1 MSIALVITDGYGNGT
16 IIGSPSDVILH
27 GFSIGNIWTEITD
40 TTTVWVGQSDAS
52 TTWTEITDA
61 TTVWAEETDTSTTW
75 TEIPDT
81 TTTWT

>member
-1 MSIALVITDGYGNGT
+1 MSIALIITDGYGNGT
-16 IIGSPSDVILH
+16 LTGTPSDVILH

-40 TTTVWVGQSDAS
+40 TTT
-52 TTWTEITDA
+52 TWT
-61 TTVWAEETDTSTTW
+61 EETDTSTTW